1 MQEVRRPNENI
12 YINGQPF
19 EGIGEIE
26 PETVPADMPEYVR
39 IFKPSTIEATVKI
52 TPQQAVELTGI
63 KRICHEVALDAA
75 HALGYEVSPEEEEAL
90 TWAVII
96 YFSVVMNNSRLF
108 HLCKHSKKRRTRKKN
123 AVRLLR
129 LMDEKKKALARQERP
144 HGH

>member
-19 EGIGEIE
+19 EGIGEVKE
-26 PETVPADMPEYVR
+26 AVPCEIPEYIRPV
-39 IFKPSTIEATVKI
+39 PPDTVELTVKI
-52 TPQQAVELTGI
+52 TPQQAAELMGI
-63 KRICHEVALDAA
+63 KRICRQVALDVA
-75 HALGYEVSPEEEEAL
+75 HELGYEVSPEEEEAL

-123 AVRLLR
+123 RERLCR
-129 LMDEKKKALARQERP
+129 MMEEKRQAYARQGRP